1 MKLQTNVLFLSFTA
15 LITLLPACQKR
26 PVPDI
31 MLEERSSFPPPQISQ
46 PIAVGE
52 YPGEDDEEQP
62 AEREQG
68 VAEIPLDTNYWEEVF
83 SADLSDSEFVSLRQK
98 VYGNKISQ
106 WRMLVETIE
115 SLDME
120 VGESSLSQGC
130 ISEMERILAGYNEI
144 AKGLPEESRL
154 QFAVWQNDISFLE
167 SNCEAVFADQ
177 MASVSK
183 QLDHYAG
190 LSVAQAEKVVNH
202 YAEQENYER
211 VIALYQRLT
220 TSTDRKPD
228 LLTQEI
234 YGHALQRTGKL
245 AEASEVFLAVA
256 DSCENSKNWTL
267 RLHVA
272 DILTAIGRFDK
283 ALEQYRIVA
292 ESFDSWRTV
301 DQAVQAR
308 LELLDNVEGRNEALH
323 LYAQALHS
331 WMTGNGK
338 ELPDVLLRNV
348 RILENKYGETIYAEE
363 GNKLRIQAE
372 DSVHNY
378 VKRTLEEVRSLVL
391 EKNFNTAR
399 RIVDELAQLKTPGA
413 AGHLVKITE
422 DEIKQAEADE
432 KILQQQ
438 LKEDALVAQWQQ
450 ANLFFDQKEYD
461 KAIGLFRGL
470 VNSGYQNRALGKI
483 DKATQLA
490 ASDMRK
496 RAALLFS
503 KSRKISGMEKK
514 TTLLLESRSIL
525 QDIIRRYPEAK
536 IIDKVVVN
544 LDVIEKQILNLDPSL
559 LDDFDSERN
568 QDFDYNDDQM

>member
-1 MKLQTNVLFLSFTA
+1 MA
-15 LITLLPACQKR
+15 LIIILSACQKR
-26 PVPDI
+26 SVPDI

-46 PIAVGE
+46 PVPVVD
-52 YPGEDDEEQP
+52 YPGEIGEEQR
-62 AEREQG
+62 AEGGQD
-68 VAEIPLDTNYWEEVF
+68 VAEISLDKSVPSPDTSYLGKVF
-83 SADLSDSEFVSLRQK
+83 SADFSNSEFLSLRQK
-98 VYGNKISQ
+98 AYGNKISQ
-106 WRMLVETIE
+106 WRMLAETME

-130 ISEMERILAGYNEI
+130 ITEMERILAGYNEI
-144 AKGLPEESRL
+144 VKDLPEEAYL

-167 SNCEAVFADQ
+167 SNCENIFTDQ
-177 MASVSK
+177 MAYVSE

-190 LSVAQAEKVVNH
+190 LSIAQAEKVVNH
-202 YAEQENYER
+202 FAEQENYEQ

-220 TSTDRKPD
+220 TSPDRKPD

-245 AEASEVFLAVA
+245 EEASEVFLAVA
-256 DSCENSKNWTL
+256 GSCENSKNWKL
-267 RLHVA
+267 RFHAA
-272 DILTAIGRFDK
+272 DILIAIGSFDK

-308 LELLDNVEGRNEALH
+308 LKLLDTVEGRNEALH
-323 LYAQALHS
+323 LYAQASHS
-331 WMTGNGK
+331 WITGNGK

-363 GNKLRIQAE
+363 GSKLRIQAE
-372 DSVHNY
+372 ESVYGY
-378 VKRTLEEVRSLVL
+378 VKRTLEEVKSLVS
-391 EKNFNTAR
+391 EKKFNAAQ
-399 RIVDELAQLKTPGA
+399 RIVDELAQLKTPEA
-413 AGHLVKITE
+413 TGHLVKIME

-438 LKEDALVAQWQQ
+438 LKEETLVAQWQQ

-470 VNSGYQNRALGKI
+470 VNSGYQNRALEKI

-496 RAALLFS
+496 KAALLFS
-503 KSRKISGMEKK
+503 KSRKISGVEKK
-514 TTLLLESRSIL
+514 TALLLESRSIL

-536 IIDKVVVN
+536 IVDKVLVN
-544 LDVIEKQILNLDPSL
+544 LDVIEKQILNIDPSL
-559 LDDFDSERN
+559 LDDFEKEKN
-568 QDFDYNDDQM
+568 QM